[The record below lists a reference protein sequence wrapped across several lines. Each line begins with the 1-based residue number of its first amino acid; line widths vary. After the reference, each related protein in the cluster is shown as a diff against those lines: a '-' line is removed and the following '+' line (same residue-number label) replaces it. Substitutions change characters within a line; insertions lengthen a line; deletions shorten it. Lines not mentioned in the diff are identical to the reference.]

1 MNPRREAAELLGH
14 EAAVLEPSPPA
25 VAEDPWFADDPA
37 REPGISPI
45 GSGPGTWDE
54 LARRGGEVATFAASR
69 WLGAW
74 KRLEPAPS
82 GLVETRLALHH
93 VAEHVLK
100 PAREAANGKFG
111 LRYTRAGFGTPFFG
125 EDRQVRVERADLVWQ
140 TAGHVDSREPLE
152 ADASFVGDWFGFAFS
167 VLEELRSGAPDGS
180 DTRVQIWPEHFDAA
194 IELGAEAEGARAA
207 YGCSPGD
214 ENHPEPYCYVA
225 PWAAEGYEH
234 LPYSALLESPDQ
246 RRSALEFFRARTS

>member
-140 TAGHVDSREPLE
+140 TAGHVDLREPLE